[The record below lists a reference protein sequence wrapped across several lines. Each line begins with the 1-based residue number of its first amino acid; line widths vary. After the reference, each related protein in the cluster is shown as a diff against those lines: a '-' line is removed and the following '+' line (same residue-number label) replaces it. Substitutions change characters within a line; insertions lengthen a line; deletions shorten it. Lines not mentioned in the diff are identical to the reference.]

1 MEFASQEA
9 TPQAG
14 QQQPNPNPQPQS
26 PQLPNIIDSTQSNSV
41 RFFSNNVD
49 SINNFESDLINEN
62 EDLFDRIGILE
73 KELMEIQQHKQQQSQ
88 QSKNFFNIMVRQK
101 DLVME
106 MTNVLRERDEEI
118 AVLKQQLQGQ
128 PMIKEMTPLAVSE
141 TEIELENMI
150 EDLKKKN
157 EEMKK
162 NLNIKD
168 IELNIIKNEL
178 NDLKRKWDINIEE
191 LNGKDLPIITEEK
204 ISEMKD
210 VLKNIDYLC
219 VGRFDFYIKN
229 IRYQVLKDIDINNTN
244 VDYLLNKMEKAQGLS
259 EIIVS
264 RFKLL
269 IETNKNDK
277 MDINNSLMDSI
288 GSSVDGYTTPQSVD
302 LNDKEKK

>member
-1 MEFASQEA
+1 
-9 TPQAG
+9 
-14 QQQPNPNPQPQS
+14 
-26 PQLPNIIDSTQSNSV
+26 
-41 RFFSNNVD
+41 
-49 SINNFESDLINEN
+49 
-62 EDLFDRIGILE
+62 
-73 KELMEIQQHKQQQSQ
+73 MEIQQHKQQQSQ

-118 AVLKQQLQGQ
+118 AVLKQQLQEQQQQQGQQ

-141 TEIELENMI
+141 TEIELEKMV

-219 VGRFDFYIKN
+219 VGRFDFYIK
-229 IRYQVLKDIDINNTN
+229 ILGIKY
-244 VDYLLNKMEKAQGLS
+244 
-259 EIIVS
+259 
-264 RFKLL
+264 
-269 IETNKNDK
+269 
-277 MDINNSLMDSI
+277 
-288 GSSVDGYTTPQSVD
+288 
-302 LNDKEKK
+302 